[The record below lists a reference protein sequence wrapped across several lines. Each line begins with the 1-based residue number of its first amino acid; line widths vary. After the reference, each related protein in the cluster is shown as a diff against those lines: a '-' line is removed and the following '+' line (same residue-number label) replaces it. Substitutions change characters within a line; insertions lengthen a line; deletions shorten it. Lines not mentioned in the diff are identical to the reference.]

1 MIATGPMGSSSM
13 MRTSDEPLR
22 LMLGGLYQNQANQ
35 NALQLGINML
45 KYNIYI
51 GAWYKTT
58 MSGVIN
64 SAVALVAGY
73 RYNFYDDMNL
83 KFMYSYDL
91 QVSSALQ
98 GTGGAHEIS
107 LILELDKWSLFGGSS
122 GGSFIP
128 GGAGRRGNGGPLEC
142 PTFY

>member
-1 MIATGPMGSSSM
+1 MGSSNM

-22 LMLGGLYQNQANQ
+22 LMLGGLYQNQASM
-35 NALQLGINML
+35 NALQIGINLL

-51 GAWYKTT
+51 GSWYKTT

-64 SAVALVAGY
+64 SSVALVAGY

-91 QVSSALQ
+91 QVSTSLQ

-107 LILELDKWSLFGGSS
+107 LILELDKFSLFGGS
-122 GGSFIP
+122 GGGYVP
-128 GGAGRRGNGGPLEC
+128 GGRRGNGGALEC
-142 PTFY
+142 PSFY